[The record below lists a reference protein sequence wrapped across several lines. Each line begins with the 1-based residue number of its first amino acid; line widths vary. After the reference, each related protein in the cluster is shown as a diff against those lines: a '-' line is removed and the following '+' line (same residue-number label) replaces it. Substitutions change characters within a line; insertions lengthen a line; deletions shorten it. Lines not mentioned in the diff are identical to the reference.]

1 MSKEQKWGPNYTQV
15 CTLTKPRGCLYRVP
29 WGTPQVFPPLG
40 AQFLCWHKTSLGEY
54 LALTPR
60 YWFAY
65 LPAYYRG
72 GVAKSYEA

>member
-1 MSKEQKWGPNYTQV
+1 MSKLQKWCLNYTQV
-15 CTLTKPRGCLYRVP
+15 CTLAETGGCLYTVP
-29 WGTPQVFPPLG
+29 WGRAQVSPPLG
-40 AQFLCWHKTSLGEY
+40 AQFLCWHQTSLGEY
-54 LALTPR
+54 SALTPG